1 MKRFVLITLSIILIL
16 LLSSCLPHSIN
27 KESLT
32 GDVLFDNA
40 HSQTAGNADWT
51 ITGGFSDF
59 ANDIKKMGLKVQQW
73 GNDETGSFQKDDD
86 APITY
91 DTLKNFKVYIIPE
104 PNKPFSQQ
112 EQTDIIK
119 YINAGGS
126 VFFIA
131 DHIRADRNNN
141 GWDAVQI
148 FNGFKRGTHTIRSK
162 TNYTDD
168 FVGRLGFRFREVQY
182 SQDPITDIKTHE
194 VTSGVTKVG
203 MWAGTTIYIKGDNVK
218 GVVYLTNESNGP
230 YVIVGTYGKGRFVA
244 IGDSSPIDDGSG
256 ADSKL
261 YDGYNDLDDAKLCI
275 NTIKWL
281 AK

>member
-1 MKRFVLITLSIILIL
+1 MKKILLYTFFIILIL
-16 LLSSCLPHSIN
+16 VLSSCLPHSN
-27 KESLT
+27 NNEVLT

-59 ANDIKKMGLKVQQW
+59 ANDIKKIGLNVQQW
-73 GNDETGSFQKDDD
+73 GNDETGSSQRDDD

-104 PNKPFSQQ
+104 PNKPFTSQ
-112 EQTDIIK
+112 EQADIIK
-119 YINAGGS
+119 YINDGGS
-126 VFFIA
+126 VFFIS

-148 FNGFKRGTHTIRSK
+148 FNGFKRGTHTIENK
-162 TNYTDD
+162 NNYTDD
-168 FVGRLGFRFREVQY
+168 FVGKLGFRFREVQY
-182 SQDPITDIKTHE
+182 SQDPITNMKTHE
-194 VTSGVTKVG
+194 ITNGVTQVG
-203 MWAGTTIYIKGDNVK
+203 MWAGSTLYIKDSNINGL
-218 GVVYLTNESNGP
+218 VYLTNENSGP
-230 YVIVGTYGKGRFVA
+230 YVIAGTYGKGKFVA

-261 YDGYNDLDDAKLCI
+261 YDGYNDLDDAKLCMNI
-275 NTIKWL
+275 IKWL
-281 AK
+281 NK